1 MESSSHLAM
10 DVVLPAFEF
19 QPFEYTDISSNEIR
33 LLSFVE
39 RHGQPESYKLGSIP
53 LIECTLETVDFYTS
67 PAYEVLSYAPGN
79 PLSVQPD
86 SNDEYGDACKWPVAV
101 NGRLLYVSRNLYEGL
116 SRVRQLR
123 HNSNVTAD
131 EETRYK
137 HDKTRLIKAAEQGM
151 LDEVLDCLRSGAHL
165 YAKDEFGKT
174 ALHYAAE
181 NGRLEMVRSLLEHG
195 ASLDDLDKSHR
206 TPFACCVQQRRGEYE
221 EVAALLLS
229 WKGEDRGDPA
239 RKMGDPLWIEAL
251 CVDQSNVEERNVQA
265 AMMTQILSQARM
277 VIGWLGV
284 DDATT
289 STAYKLMMECDSIR
303 PSIVYYLQYK
313 WDTGVDQEME
323 IDSESDTSLLSTRE
337 VQAIMTLLER
347 SWFRQTGASQ
357 ELTMAKDVA
366 LYCGPYTFS
375 WTDAS
380 MLLRIIKSSDNA
392 VQKRKLASITA
403 ESQSS
408 ALTLRGKRTQSWTN
422 LVEDNVRPHKRVS
435 LQKFQTS

>member
-1 MESSSHLAM
+1 
-10 DVVLPAFEF
+10 
-19 QPFEYTDISSNEIR
+19 
-33 LLSFVE
+33 
-39 RHGQPESYKLGSIP
+39 
-53 LIECTLETVDFYTS
+53 
-67 PAYEVLSYAPGN
+67 
-79 PLSVQPD
+79 
-86 SNDEYGDACKWPVAV
+86 
-101 NGRLLYVSRNLYEGL
+101 
-116 SRVRQLR
+116 
-123 HNSNVTAD
+123 
-131 EETRYK
+131 
-137 HDKTRLIKAAEQGM
+137 
-151 LDEVLDCLRSGAHL
+151 
-165 YAKDEFGKT
+165 
-174 ALHYAAE
+174 
-181 NGRLEMVRSLLEHG
+181 
-195 ASLDDLDKSHR
+195 
-206 TPFACCVQQRRGEYE
+206 VQQRRGEYE

-251 CVDQSNVEERNVQA
+251 CVDQSNTEERNVQA

-277 VIGWLGV
+277 AIGWLGV

-347 SWFRQTGASQ
+347 SWFRQTSASQ
-357 ELTMAKDVA
+357 ELAMAKDVA

-375 WTDAS
+375 WTDTS

-422 LVEDNVRPHKRVS
+422 LVEDSVRPHKRVS